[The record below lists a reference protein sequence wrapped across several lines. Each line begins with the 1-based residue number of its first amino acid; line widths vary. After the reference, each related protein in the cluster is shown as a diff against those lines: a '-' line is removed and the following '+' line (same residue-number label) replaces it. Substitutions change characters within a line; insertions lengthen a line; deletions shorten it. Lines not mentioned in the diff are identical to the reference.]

1 MFTGIIEEIGTMRK
15 ITRKGNT
22 MVVTIEA
29 KKVLSDVQLGD
40 SIAVNGVCLTV
51 IQFDATTVSMDVMPE
66 TYRQTNLAELQIG
79 GRVNLE
85 RAMSARGRFGGHIV
99 QGHVDSTG
107 VIVGRAEEENAVVF
121 TIRPQQEEVT
131 KFIIDRGS
139 ITIDGISLTVVQCVD
154 GQFMVSIIPHTLS
167 QTILKDKFIGSTV
180 NLETDLMGKYVYHF
194 LNRQHRSEETNRP
207 KSKLTADYLAEHG
220 FA

>member
-22 MVVTIEA
+22 LILTIEA
-29 KKVLSDVQLGD
+29 RQVLSDVQLGD

-51 IQFDATTVSMDVMPE
+51 IQFDASTVSMDVMPE

-79 GRVNLE
+79 SRVNLE
-85 RAMSARGRFGGHIV
+85 RAMSAKGRFGGHIV

-107 VIVGRAEEENAVVF
+107 VIVGRSDEENAVVF
-121 TIRPQQEEVT
+121 TIRPEKEEVT

-139 ITIDGISLTVVQCVD
+139 ITIDGISLTVVRCIE
-154 GQFMVSIIPHTLS
+154 GQFQVSIIPHTLAE
-167 QTILKDKFIGSTV
+167 TILKDKSIGSTV

-194 LNRQHRSEETNRP
+194 LNRQQGSEKAERP
-207 KSKLTADYLAEHG
+207 QSKLTADYLAEHG